1 MKTKFFLSIIAIVM
15 MASKVSAQEFVLKG
29 TIGNYPVVMELDT
42 DGEDLVG
49 SYYYTSQGPT
59 KRLGIHISYMGNG
72 KWNMKENVDGDYNG
86 TFSISIPT
94 FRVGD
99 KWTGTYI
106 NVQGKSFKYSLTM
119 NKIARGVV
127 TYRTGKVGNNPIV
140 IEYYNGLSNGN
151 YYYVS
156 QGPQKRLALAYD
168 GHRYEYDYLN
178 GKQVGTFIY
187 DGRTGCEYVNAQG
200 KTFRVTFDN

>member
-1 MKTKFFLSIIAIVM
+1 MKTKFFLSIIAVVL

-59 KRLGIHISYMGNG
+59 KRLDVEISYVGNG
-72 KWNMKENVDGDYNG
+72 TWKMKEYVNGNQNG
-86 TFSISIPT
+86 TFSIGIPT

-99 KWTGTYI
+99 KWTGTYTSA
-106 NVQGKSFKYSLTM
+106 QGKSFKYTLTM

-140 IEYYNGLSNGN
+140 LEYYNGLSNGN
-151 YYYVS
+151 YYYVN

-168 GHRYEYDYLN
+168 GHKYEYEYLN
-178 GKQVGTFIY
+178 GQKVGTFIY
-187 DGRTGCEYVNAQG
+187 DWAAGCKYVNAQG
-200 KTFRVTFDN
+200 RTYRVTFDE